1 MRRSDAILKRQESFA
16 IAITSSLRF
25 NFRILRKIK
34 SAEATQIFSASLRIL
49 YREYASFSSILKV
62 ILIRKELS
70 YT

>member
-16 IAITSSLRF
+16 IALPGRMRF

-62 ILIRKELS
+62 ILIRKE
-70 YT
+70 